1 MCLYKGVLVVSE
13 SSTPQP
19 GVESVEIRGT
29 VKWFNVVKGYGF
41 LTPDDGSDDVFL
53 HLTVL
58 RNAGH
63 DRLLPGTTVQAEA
76 VKGAKGM
83 QVLRVCAID
92 ESTAVADPSSA
103 RPASG
108 DVSNVAPQGTAEGPF
123 ISGTVKWFN
132 PHKGYGFICPQN
144 DTSMDIF
151 VHMVTLRRSGITEL
165 VTGQIVEFR
174 AAEGPK
180 GQQATDVRLI
190 SGTASGDEGGNDGQD
205 G

>member
-83 QVLRVCAID
+83 QVLRVAP
-92 ESTAVADPSSA
+92 STRVQRLPIPPARAPHLAMSQMWRRKAPRKALLSA
-103 RPASG
+103 EP
-108 DVSNVAPQGTAEGPF
+108 
-123 ISGTVKWFN
+123 
-132 PHKGYGFICPQN
+132 
-144 DTSMDIF
+144 
-151 VHMVTLRRSGITEL
+151 
-165 VTGQIVEFR
+165 
-174 AAEGPK
+174 
-180 GQQATDVRLI
+180 
-190 SGTASGDEGGNDGQD
+190 
-205 G
+205 